1 MKLIQVTNTTSLLS
15 IGMYSYL
22 VRTINF
28 SVDDVWTFQAGPQ
41 REQTQSI
48 PSGLIRSACRYRTGR
63 YKPVGAN
70 CTWRLLFTF
79 PEAPGNDSGIGKR
92 CVETVAALTAPVM
105 MTRKREGSEPLPSV
119 FSLHSDSSDVH
130 DATTRGAF
138 FPGSSDSRAAGGGRG
153 ARPVMGGAQP
163 ATRKEE
169 QATQASA
176 PNLR

>member
-1 MKLIQVTNTTSLLS
+1 
-15 IGMYSYL
+15 MYSYL

-79 PEAPGNDSGIGKR
+79 REAPGNDSGIGKR

-105 MTRKREGSEPLPSV
+105 MTRKTEGVRALFPPY
-119 FSLHSDSSDVH
+119 SLSTPISLMC
-130 DATTRGAF
+130 TTLRRVAL
-138 FPGSSDSRAAGGGRG
+138 SSRA
-153 ARPVMGGAQP
+153 PQ
-163 ATRKEE
+163 TRVRLEVEE
-169 QATQASA
+169 E
-176 PNLR
+176 LDR